1 MIYVTAE
8 QMRQIDHYTINEIGI
23 PSIVLMENAKAQI
36 SKHILD
42 KKFAKAYVFASV
54 GNNGGDG
61 LAVARDIYIA
71 EKYVKVYVI
80 GKLEKASTDFKI
92 NYDIL
97 KKLDVE
103 IEFV

>member
-61 LAVARDIYIA
+61 LAVARDIHNK

-80 GKLEKASTDFKI
+80 GKIEKCASRI
-92 NYDIL
+92 I
-97 KKLDVE
+97 VHRSAR
-103 IEFV
+103 